1 MYHNLK
7 RLTFL
12 LAQIPSLRAP
22 FAFADT
28 VSSLNNISTPLLQ
41 NNFQQLPF
49 TSFASPNMT
58 RAPVIC
64 ISHGGGP
71 LPVLGDPMHKDIV
84 KSLQTRVPELLKLG
98 TPEAPR
104 AIVLVTAHWS
114 ERNPTISSG
123 SKHSLFY
130 DYYGFPPESYKL
142 KYDAPGSPEVAKE
155 VATALKE
162 VGLKPELD
170 ETRGWD
176 HGVFIPMLLINPAA
190 DVPIVQL
197 SVLVSESP
205 ADHFRMGRALASLRD
220 SNVAIVGSGFASF
233 HNLRL
238 MFSGI
243 MGDLAFKQ
251 RSDAWSKAVGEA
263 VLEKTVEE
271 REEKVKEWR
280 KWPGAYE
287 MHPRGGA
294 EHFLPLIVCAGA
306 GGEGQGGSYKDSFN
320 GLDMYSYYWA

>member
-1 MYHNLK
+1 MYHDLK
-7 RLTFL
+7 RPTFL
-12 LAQIPSLRAP
+12 LAQILSLRAS

-28 VSSLNNISTPLLQ
+28 VSSWSNISTPLLQ

-98 TPEAPR
+98 TPGAPR

-155 VATALKE
+155 VAAALKE

-170 ETRGWD
+170 ETRGAE
-176 HGVFIPMLLINPAA
+176 PTRA
-190 DVPIVQL
+190 DP
-197 SVLVSESP
+197 P
-205 ADHFRMGRALASLRD
+205 
-220 SNVAIVGSGFASF
+220 SF
-233 HNLRL
+233 
-238 MFSGI
+238 
-243 MGDLAFKQ
+243 
-251 RSDAWSKAVGEA
+251 
-263 VLEKTVEE
+263 LE
-271 REEKVKEWR
+271 
-280 KWPGAYE
+280 
-287 MHPRGGA
+287 
-294 EHFLPLIVCAGA
+294 
-306 GGEGQGGSYKDSFN
+306 
-320 GLDMYSYYWA
+320 